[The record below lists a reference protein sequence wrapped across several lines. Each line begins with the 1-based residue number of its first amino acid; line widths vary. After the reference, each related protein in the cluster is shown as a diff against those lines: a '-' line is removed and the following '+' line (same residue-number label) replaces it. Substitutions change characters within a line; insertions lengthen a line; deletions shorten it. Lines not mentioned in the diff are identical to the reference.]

1 MIPLKFACPFLETPL
16 LFGRANG
23 RASRAGRVR
32 GESLR
37 YKDNYKARGAS
48 IFAGDSPVACMR
60 WLGSDASTDSLANLI
75 NCCDYLLRIAGGL
88 LPVVRIITRIVP
100 L

>member
-1 MIPLKFACPFLETPL
+1 MA
-16 LFGRANG
+16 ANG

-37 YKDNYKARGAS
+37 YKDNRNARGAL

-60 WLGSDASTDSLANLI
+60 WLGGTTV
-75 NCCDYLLRIAGGL
+75 LLT
-88 LPVVRIITRIVP
+88 PH
-100 L
+100 

>member
-1 MIPLKFACPFLETPL
+1 MPLKSIMA
-16 LFGRANG
+16 ANG

-37 YKDNYKARGAS
+37 YKDNRNARGAL

-60 WLGSDASTDSLANLI
+60 WLATQNPCGILRTTRTWLRASEALKLDVKPCS
-75 NCCDYLLRIAGGL
+75 
-88 LPVVRIITRIVP
+88 
-100 L
+100 